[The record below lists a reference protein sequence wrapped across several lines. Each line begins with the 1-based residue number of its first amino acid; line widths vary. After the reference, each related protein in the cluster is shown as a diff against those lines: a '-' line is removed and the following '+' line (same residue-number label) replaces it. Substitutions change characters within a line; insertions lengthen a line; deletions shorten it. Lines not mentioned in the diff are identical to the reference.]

1 MKEFLDSS
9 ALIPVN
15 LDVDRD
21 DKDTQ
26 LSSPE
31 RTGGNTS
38 VTKTVWKHT
47 FQVLSLS
54 VFTSKDEQLLTVL
67 FVERYYEKKRTFS
80 HQMGSC
86 KSIFSLYSFSF
97 YLSFYLFLSC
107 SLLSMMI
114 LHLLSVLTLL

>member
-9 ALIPVN
+9 TLIPVN

-67 FVERYYEKKRTFS
+67 FVERYYEKK
-80 HQMGSC
+80 
-86 KSIFSLYSFSF
+86 KD
-97 YLSFYLFLSC
+97 FLS
-107 SLLSMMI
+107 SDGFMQI
-114 LHLLSVLTLL
+114 NF